1 MNAAK
6 TVRTASAVERERA
19 IDTIVLGFAADPFCR
34 WLWPE
39 PAQYLA
45 AMARLVPIFGGKA
58 FDEGTAY
65 ATEGFE
71 ATALWLPRGVEPDEE
86 AMQALTLET
95 ANPEIL
101 EDVGAL
107 FEAMEEFH
115 PEGEIWY
122 LPLIACDPLHIGNG
136 YGGALMR
143 HALERVDESGLP
155 AYLESSNPRNI
166 SLYLRHGFEIV
177 GEIQHGSSPVMTP
190 MLRPARAG
198 D

>member
-71 ATALWLPRGVEPDEE
+71 ATALW
-86 AMQALTLET
+86 
-95 ANPEIL
+95 
-101 EDVGAL
+101 
-107 FEAMEEFH
+107 
-115 PEGEIWY
+115 
-122 LPLIACDPLHIGNG
+122 
-136 YGGALMR
+136 
-143 HALERVDESGLP
+143 P